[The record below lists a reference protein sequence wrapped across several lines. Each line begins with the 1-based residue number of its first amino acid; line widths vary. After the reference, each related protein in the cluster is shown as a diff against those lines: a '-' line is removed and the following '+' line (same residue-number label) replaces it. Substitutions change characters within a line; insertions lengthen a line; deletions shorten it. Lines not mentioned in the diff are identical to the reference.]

1 MSFPWKHSEQLL
13 LKSFPF
19 ASFRLKKHGAPEI
32 VLNPLFNMPRL
43 AFIKSGEFKSGIKC
57 IIFIQNQPDME
68 KVWSRNAC
76 CLIQCY
82 FMHEKIMFNLTLGE
96 LLKTF
101 RNLTNLHHNERTICF
116 IFLKHRSKHG
126 GNMPSNP
133 NGPQKKESF
142 FENWQWTKRLTSRAD
157 PILTITKMTTTW
169 SIWCISLWYVVFFLF
184 RTDVPWHFYM
194 KQASILLY

>member
-32 VLNPLFNMPRL
+32 DWNPLFNMPRL
-43 AFIKSGEFKSGIKC
+43 AFIKSGEFKSGVKC

-76 CLIQCY
+76 CLIQCS
-82 FMHEKIMFNLTLGE
+82 FVHEKIMFNLTLGE

-133 NGPQKKESF
+133 NGPQKK
-142 FENWQWTKRLTSRAD
+142 N
-157 PILTITKMTTTW
+157 
-169 SIWCISLWYVVFFLF
+169 FFLKL
-184 RTDVPWHFYM
+184 TMDQEIDVKSRPNFNRNQNDNNM
-194 KQASILLY
+194 KHMVYIIMICVFVI

>member
-43 AFIKSGEFKSGIKC
+43 AFIKSGESKSGIKC

-133 NGPQKKESF
+133 NGPQKKRIF
-142 FENWQWTKRLTSRAD
+142 FWKLTMDQEIAVKSRPNFNHNQND
-157 PILTITKMTTTW
+157 NNMKHMVYIIM
-169 SIWCISLWYVVFFLF
+169 ICGFFF
-184 RTDVPWHFYM
+184 
-194 KQASILLY
+194 I